1 MEIKEKIKEVIYYEV
16 DGLVFEDL
24 NKAKKYNELIS
35 KYNFDEKQ
43 KRKIELGLNIN
54 LDIDLYA
61 KPEFTHWQ
69 MNEIIK
75 GLRQRLITLN

>member
-16 DGLVFEDL
+16 DGLIFENL

-43 KRKIELGLNIN
+43 KRKIELVLNIN
-54 LDIDLYA
+54 LDINLYA
-61 KPEFTHWQ
+61 NPKFPPAKMQ
-69 MNEIIK
+69 EI
-75 GLRQRLITLN
+75 RLKLEK

>member
-35 KYNFDEKQ
+35 KYNFNEKQ
-43 KRKIELGLNIN
+43 KRRIELGININ

-61 KPEFTHWQ
+61 KPELDDKE
-69 MNEIIK
+69 MENI
-75 GLRQRLITLN
+75 RLELESKK

>member
-16 DGLVFEDL
+16 DGLTFEDL

-43 KRKIELGLNIN
+43 KRRIELGININ

-69 MNEIIK
+69 MDEIIK
-75 GLRQRLITLN
+75 GLRQRLNVEF